1 MDYKKQLEEIERLKK
16 GKKELY
22 NMLTPEQKKI
32 LDASINKISKVK
44 DESDRRAIAQREIEK
59 IKNSDAYKDNATKH

>member
-16 GKKELY
+16 GQKELY